1 MNWDSSSD
9 PAILASSFD
18 IVEEFNSTTS
28 TETKQDSI
36 SEAETEITTISP
48 IDGSS
53 EAPGVGK
60 SATGEDFTNSTLL
73 LTCQNYKK
81 NKINIICQFLIVT

>member
-1 MNWDSSSD
+1 MNWNSSSGQ
-9 PAILASSFD
+9 AIFASSSIE

-36 SEAETEITTISP
+36 SEAETEVATVSP

-53 EAPGVGK
+53 EAPDVGK
-60 SATGEDFTNSTLL
+60 SATGEDFENSTIL
-73 LTCQNYKK
+73 LTC
-81 NKINIICQFLIVT
+81 